1 MEISIT
7 DTEVTVSSSLSIG
20 FLAWFRAAGG
30 GVAQRHQ
37 GSHVGASVWGPRIQR
52 FKKGAQSGPL
62 VRVAVKEPIRTSLD
76 EGNPIFLG
84 IFSDF
89 RRRSGCYRNSL
100 EGVDGGPCRDRTYDQ
115 LIKSQLLY
123 QLS

>member
-1 MEISIT
+1 MVIGQPKKSEILGRRPQCNRT
-7 DTEVTVSSSLSIG
+7 
-20 FLAWFRAAGG
+20 
-30 GVAQRHQ
+30 
-37 GSHVGASVWGPRIQR
+37 
-52 FKKGAQSGPL
+52 QSGPL

-84 IFSDF
+84 LFRDF
-89 RRRSGCYRNSL
+89 RRRFGCYRNSL